1 MHKGDK
7 LSGQNCSS
15 CNVGVL
21 ESGKG
26 QFKVDLGNRIML
38 IGNVPGFVCPKCS
51 NFQFE
56 KTVSDQ
62 LILKAHAIFDK
73 SNAVMFGCEYT
84 DLVRDPKDSIE
95 FQMFDRVRIK
105 LDVNTW
111 DMYDEEIVPG
121 MEGVVVGPGENPFEY
136 EVDFLPGGSI
146 EDAFM
151 ASIDQRDLELL
162 PAVKQKP
169 KARKAVKSTSK
180 KGSGS
185 V

>member
-1 MHKGDK
+1 MHEGDK
-7 LSGQNCSS
+7 LSGQNCSL
-15 CNVGVL
+15 CKVGVL
-21 ESGKG
+21 EPGKG
-26 QFKVDLGNRIML
+26 QFRVDLGNRIML

-51 NFQFE
+51 RCQFE
-56 KTVSDQ
+56 KALSDQ
-62 LILKAHAIFDK
+62 LILKAHIIFEK
-73 SNAVMFGCEYT
+73 STGVMFGCEYT
-84 DLVRDPKDSIE
+84 DLVRDPKGSIE

-146 EDAFM
+146 DDAFM

-162 PAVKQKP
+162 PAVRQRDE
-169 KARKAVKSTSK
+169 ARKPVKSTSK